1 MIKKLFSV
9 GVFLSFGIFIST
21 TPILA
26 NPWSPTSSPRLDI
39 KSLETCD
46 NAECLIDLAIKEAVK
61 AKNRFEKNLISSDI
75 AVALYAAGE
84 VDAAIAYFETN
95 LNVKNQNSILTH
107 RALLFGRG
115 ELRLLGQDRSWWK
128 EDNFPL
134 PKEFVGRSML
144 FDLRYAELM
153 ALTGDYSEA
162 LRAAEGIDDQEKRDL
177 ILFIIA
183 SIQLDQNASLE
194 AVKTFGKMTK
204 LPAGSAKLM
213 LDLLRQTSKQA
224 SLDHIISLAS
234 HKFKSMFTTAAGILA
249 LTDYSPGRLQRI
261 LLNEIEEDE
270 SREAAFNL
278 MLHSSAKSGNEEH
291 LKALL
296 EMDLGKKIDPEEYG
310 EIFSLLLKDNR
321 MDLARTLAGKAPDAE
336 KATLAWGE
344 IAAYSKDP
352 DDFSRAFEFHERMC
366 CREKDELK
374 ISMARFLARA
384 GFFRKA
390 VEVLNV
396 KTTVKQ
402 RVQPRYD
409 MYSDILNS
417 DKLRS
422 NTPEILDAVEYDY
435 KHETL
440 PRLKSDILKYGARLI
455 DIDRSSTSILSRLSS
470 IAGKKA
476 VTKYLIPHYAYIG
489 DFNTVHKYITS
500 LSLTK
505 ERVRALTT
513 LANFYSHSK

>member
-1 MIKKLFSV
+1 MMIKLFV
-9 GVFLSFGIFIST
+9 AGLFLSFGVFIGT
-21 TPILA
+21 TPGLA
-26 NPWSPTSSPRLDI
+26 NTWSSSSSPRLDI
-39 KSLETCD
+39 KVIETCD
-46 NAECLIDLAIKEAVK
+46 NAECLIDLAIKEAAT

-75 AVALYAAGE
+75 ATALYAAGN
-84 VDAAIAYFETN
+84 VDAAISYFETN
-95 LNVKNQNSILTH
+95 LNAKNQNYILTH

-115 ELRLLGQDRSWWK
+115 ELRLLGQDRSWWM

-134 PKEFVGRSML
+134 PKEYVGRSIL

-153 ALTGDYSEA
+153 ALQGDYSQA

-204 LPAGSAKLM
+204 LPAGSAKLV
-213 LDLLRQTSKQA
+213 LDLLRQASKQA
-224 SLDHIISLAS
+224 SLDHITSLAS
-234 HKFKSMFTTAAGILA
+234 HKFKSMFAMAAGILA
-249 LTDYSPGRLQRI
+249 LTDYSPGRLQR
-261 LLNEIEEDE
+261 LLFDEIEEDG
-270 SREAAFNL
+270 SREAVFKL
-278 MLHSSAKSGNEEH
+278 MLNSSVKSGNEEH
-291 LKALL
+291 LKALF
-296 EMDLGKKIDPEEYG
+296 EMELGEKLDPEEYG

-321 MDLARTLAGKAPDAE
+321 IDLAQNLASKAPDAE

-344 IAAYSKDP
+344 IAAYTKDP
-352 DDFSRAFEFHERMC
+352 DDFSRAFEFYERAC
-366 CREKDELK
+366 CRANDNLK
-374 ISMARFLARA
+374 ISMARFLTRA

-390 VEVLNV
+390 VELLND
-396 KTTVKQ
+396 KMTVKQ

-409 MYSDILNS
+409 MYSDILNTK
-417 DKLRS
+417 KLRS
-422 NTPEILDAVEYDY
+422 NTSEILDAVEYDY

-455 DIDRSSTSILSRLSS
+455 DIDRSSTSILTRLSS

-489 DFNTVHKYITS
+489 DFNTVHKYIAS
-500 LSLTK
+500 LTLTK